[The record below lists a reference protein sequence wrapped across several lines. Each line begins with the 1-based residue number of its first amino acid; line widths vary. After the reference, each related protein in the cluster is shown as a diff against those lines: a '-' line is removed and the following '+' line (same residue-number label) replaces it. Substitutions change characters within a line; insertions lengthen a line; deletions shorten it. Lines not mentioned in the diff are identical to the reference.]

1 MSTRKCSSDKCK
13 GTSVYYRASS
23 CCKRALLRQ
32 VPSTSPVHLGAVHY
46 LFTSTFVT
54 GVTCYL
60 THWQLKCFM
69 SDVTVTAIFPG
80 IYWHACQPL
89 FSQRELLYMKNRC
102 QHFWVRVS
110 EAASHSHSCDSRS
123 CVFGC
128 MAHTHTQL
136 LLSGTNPSGRE
147 ELELDCFAPW
157 QCCELAVMFSTWLR
171 LAPPSASA
179 AEHSSLLV
187 LLCLSSC
194 QGMKSRQNVLSV
206 TVHYWPIASLLA
218 LCKHHGAVCQNKSVQ
233 DLFCVPQSVACIY
246 QEVLHLSV

>member
-1 MSTRKCSSDKCK
+1 MKVSTRKCSSDKCK
-13 GTSVYYRASS
+13 GTSVYYRANS
-23 CCKRALLRQ
+23 CCKRALLRH

-46 LFTSTFVT
+46 LFTFTFVT

-69 SDVTVTAIFPG
+69 SDVTVTAIIPG
-80 IYWHACQPL
+80 VYWHACQPL
-89 FSQRELLYMKNRC
+89 FSQGRTD
-102 QHFWVRVS
+102 VS
-110 EAASHSHSCDSRS
+110 TSVGSGFLKLQVTVTVVTAVVVCLA
-123 CVFGC
+123 VW
-128 MAHTHTQL
+128 HTHTQL

-147 ELELDCFAPW
+147 ELELDCFAAW
-157 QCCELAVMFSTWLR
+157 QCCGLAVMFSTWLR

-206 TVHYWPIASLLA
+206 TVHYWLIASFTGTLQASWSSLPKQVGSGSVLCPTICCLYLLRSAA
-218 LCKHHGAVCQNKSVQ
+218 LVC
-233 DLFCVPQSVACIY
+233 
-246 QEVLHLSV
+246 